1 LDAERRQPL
10 EESQRPRYL
19 SAIDTSYDDPGQQMG
34 YWAALINAY
43 TRDFLGPLGHIQPAV
58 CVYKRL
64 PARQGVRDVIKSIL
78 AVNNEAQMR
87 EI

>member
-1 LDAERRQPL
+1 
-10 EESQRPRYL
+10 
-19 SAIDTSYDDPGQQMG
+19 MG
-34 YWAALINAY
+34 YWAALISAY

-78 AVNNEAQMR
+78 AVNNEALNERYLGMPTDVGTSKYGTLNS
-87 EI
+87 